1 MITLLSKDQEEKLK
15 GGFAEI
21 SVFPLKGS
29 MEGQKNKKNVGC
41 VCSQNNKNSATECD
55 GDCTSQAIVVT
66 TTTTTTTLIPTIPVI
81 DPTSPT
87 M

>member
-41 VCSQNNKNSATECD
+41 VVAKITKIVLQNVMETVLVK
-55 GDCTSQAIVVT
+55 
-66 TTTTTTTLIPTIPVI
+66 LL
-81 DPTSPT
+81 
-87 M
+87 